1 MQAIIIRHVAD
12 KNPHNQPIL
21 YPQPYFPLYI
31 NSSANGSHK
40 MASFNTATLS
50 TAVTITSLA
59 AATTRT
65 LSSRPFNQ
73 SLFGLKSQR
82 KGRFTMASHKV
93 TLITPSGTKQFDCSD
108 GEYILD
114 RAEELGMDLPY
125 SCRAGA
131 CSSCAGLI
139 KQGTDNSFLDD
150 ELIDAGFVLTCVA
163 FPKSDVTIETHKE
176 DDLLP

>member
-1 MQAIIIRHVAD
+1 
-12 KNPHNQPIL
+12 
-21 YPQPYFPLYI
+21 
-31 NSSANGSHK
+31 
-40 MASFNTATLS
+40 MASSTTATLS
-50 TAVTITSLA
+50 TALTITSFLRRHPAA
-59 AATTRT
+59 AATTT
-65 LSSRPFNQ
+65 LSSLPFNQ

-93 TLITPSGTKQFDCSD
+93 TLITPSGTKKLDCSD

-139 KQGTDNSFLDD
+139 KEGTVDQSDNSYLDD
-150 ELIDAGFVLTCVA
+150 EMIDAGFVLTCVA
-163 FPKSDVTIETHKE
+163 YPKSDVIIETHKE
-176 DDLLP
+176 DDLMS

>member
-1 MQAIIIRHVAD
+1 
-12 KNPHNQPIL
+12 
-21 YPQPYFPLYI
+21 
-31 NSSANGSHK
+31 
-40 MASFNTATLS
+40 MASSTTATFS
-50 TAVTITSLA
+50 TAVTITSFAA
-59 AATTRT
+59 AATTT
-65 LSSRPFNQ
+65 LSSLPFNQ

-108 GEYILD
+108 GDYILD

-139 KQGTDNSFLDD
+139 KQGTVDQSDNSFLDD
-150 ELIDAGFVLTCVA
+150 ELIDKGFVLTCVA
-163 FPKSDVTIETHKE
+163 FPKSDVIIETHKE
-176 DDLLP
+176 EDLVS